1 MTGVVAPRTV
11 SIHAATSSA
20 FDTVAERQTSST
32 SGARWTITSSHTAP
46 R

>member
-1 MTGVVAPRTV
+1 MIAAVLPRTV

-20 FDTVAERQTSST
+20 FDTVAERHTSVISDGRWTMTSSQT
-32 SGARWTITSSHTAP
+32 GP